1 MIPKSDFNIGTP
13 VVNYTFKIEV
23 ECSMFD
29 GMYGWSLFRKE
40 NECTDDWTVL
50 AIGNANTEDEAF
62 DQARVYKDTYIRMR
76 EVLS

>member
-1 MIPKSDFNIGTP
+1 M
-13 VVNYTFKIEV
+13 NYTFKIEV

>member
-1 MIPKSDFNIGTP
+1 
-13 VVNYTFKIEV
+13 
-23 ECSMFD
+23 MFD

-40 NECTDDWTVL
+40 NECIDDWTVL
-50 AIGNANTEDEAF
+50 AIGNANTEAEAF